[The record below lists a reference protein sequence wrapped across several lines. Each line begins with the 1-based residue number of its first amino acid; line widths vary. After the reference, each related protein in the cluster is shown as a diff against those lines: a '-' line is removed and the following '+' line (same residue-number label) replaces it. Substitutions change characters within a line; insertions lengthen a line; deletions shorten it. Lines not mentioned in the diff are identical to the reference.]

1 VARPPNFLAEIVLCL
16 DRMGAGARA
25 HSSEMNLPQTSAPSV
40 PNRAATYP
48 AELRVRLAC
57 ETVSDFLDQHAAD
70 VSRGGIF
77 VRHGQVLPVGRTV
90 RLNLQLAGGTTLLAG
105 EGTVFWTREADPS
118 RAESEPGMGIRFTR
132 LTTDSQ
138 RMLTHLLT
146 EKAERERNEENSD
159 FDDDERTVVA
169 TQEELRAAAESG
181 HDPSTSPSPLSVVT
195 MEVDFES
202 PAPISSPRIAA
213 VALPPPFPHPPAV
226 PAPAP
231 VLQSSAAM
239 AAALASTALPLAP
252 LMETPIQRVSHRI
265 LPVPPQAQAA
275 AWEIEDAPLEYQPIA
290 FARLAPESDPEFTDL
305 VPRTRRNIG
314 VGIVVGALAALAACF
329 VLLRTPAA
337 NPLPAPA
344 PITAPVAAA
353 PMPVPAVVTETAA
366 LPAPSMP
373 ITPPSMPITPPLEPA
388 IPPANPAAPTT
399 TAP

>member
-1 VARPPNFLAEIVLCL
+1 
-16 DRMGAGARA
+16 MGAGARA

-48 AELRVRLAC
+48 AELRVRLTC
-57 ETVSDFLDQHAAD
+57 QTVSEFLDQHAAD

-138 RMLTHLLT
+138 RMLSHLLT
-146 EKAERERNEENSD
+146 EKAERERNEEVSD

-213 VALPPPFPHPPAV
+213 VALPPPFPHSPAV

-231 VLQSSAAM
+231 VLQSSATV
-239 AAALASTALPLAP
+239 AAALAGNAPPVAP
-252 LMETPIQRVSHRI
+252 LMEMPMQRVASAISRRI
-265 LPVPPQAQAA
+265 LPVPPEAQAA
-275 AWEIEDAPLEYQPIA
+275 AWEIEDAPLEYPSIA
-290 FARLAPESDPEFTDL
+290 FARLAPDGDPEFTDL

-337 NPLPAPA
+337 KPLPAPA
-344 PITAPVAAA
+344 PITAPVAASVAAA

-366 LPAPSMP
+366 LPAPS
-373 ITPPSMPITPPLEPA
+373 TPITPPLEPA
-388 IPPANPAAPTT
+388 IPLVNPAAPTT